1 MDKKKKTHQWIVPED
16 HPFFKG
22 HFPGDPVLPSIALI
36 EQCFEL
42 IKNGSEQELHLVQ
55 IHKAKFKEVVRPGD
69 ILQFHFEESAL
80 NIWPVKVKNQLL
92 KEVAQLKLEL
102 GQSQLT

>member
-1 MDKKKKTHQWIVPED
+1 MDKKKTHQWIVPED

-42 IKNGSEQELHLVQ
+42 IKTESEQELHLVQ
-55 IHKAKFKEVVRPGD
+55 IHKAKFKIMYIIKGHKPIPNVLLL
-69 ILQFHFEESAL
+69 IL
-80 NIWPVKVKNQLL
+80 
-92 KEVAQLKLEL
+92 
-102 GQSQLT
+102 T

>member
-1 MDKKKKTHQWIVPED
+1 MDDFISMVFAKADIILKSKDIEKKYDLTEYKVNGNKKNNPY
-16 HPFFKG
+16 
-22 HFPGDPVLPSIALI
+22 L
-36 EQCFEL
+36 
-42 IKNGSEQELHLVQ
+42 
-55 IHKAKFKEVVRPGD
+55 RPGD
-69 ILQFHFEESAL
+69 ILQFHFEQSAL

>member
-1 MDKKKKTHQWIVPED
+1 MDKKKTDQWIVPED

-42 IKNGSEQELHLVQ
+42 IKTESEQELHLVQ

-69 ILQFHFEESAL
+69 ILQFHFECL
-80 NIWPVKVKNQLL
+80 
-92 KEVAQLKLEL
+92 
-102 GQSQLT
+102 SQKGPSM